1 MGDSGGPTT
10 REDGLAGEDGVAA
23 DRPGADGPTD
33 GTPTGVGDA
42 LARAFAAQQRAST
55 VGFDWDEPAGALE
68 KVFEEAGEV
77 AALVA
82 ARAGGAGGGAVAGA
96 EGEAEAGT
104 ARGAAQLAAADRMAA
119 LHAEL
124 GDLLFAV
131 VNLARLADVDPA
143 NALDRAT
150 RKFRVRFHEVE
161 RLARA
166 RGLPMPGTALELL
179 DRIWDEVKERER
191 QGR

>member
-1 MGDSGGPTT
+1 MGDSGEGRQTA
-10 REDGLAGEDGVAA
+10 RDGSLAA
-23 DRPGADGPTD
+23 DGH
-33 GTPTGVGDA
+33 TPDA
-42 LARAFAAQQRAST
+42 LARACAAQHRAST

-82 ARAGGAGGGAVAGA
+82 GGGGAAAGGVPAGGGMHSAA
-96 EGEAEAGT
+96 EHS
-104 ARGAAQLAAADRMAA
+104 AA

-131 VNLARLADVDPA
+131 VNLARLANVDPA
-143 NALDRAT
+143 NALDHAT
-150 RKFRVRFHEVE
+150 DKFEVRFGEVQ
-161 RLARA
+161 RLAQA
-166 RGLPMPGTALELL
+166 RGLSMPGTALELL

-191 QGR
+191 KG

>member
-1 MGDSGGPTT
+1 MGDSGGQAARQST
-10 REDGLAGEDGVAA
+10 RDDGPAA
-23 DRPGADGPTD
+23 DGRTRDP
-33 GTPTGVGDA
+33 DA
-42 LARAFAAQQRAST
+42 LARACAAQHRAST

-82 ARAGGAGGGAVAGA
+82 VESADGVTGGALAAAGVC
-96 EGEAEAGT
+96 
-104 ARGAAQLAAADRMAA
+104 GAADRAATADRAAADRAAADRGAA

-131 VNLARLADVDPA
+131 VNLARLAHVDPA
-143 NALDRAT
+143 KALDQAT
-150 RKFRVRFHEVE
+150 HKFQVRFHEVE
-161 RLARA
+161 RLAQA

-179 DRIWDEVKERER
+179 DQIWDQVKERER

>member
-1 MGDSGGPTT
+1 MGDSGGQAGRQST
-10 REDGLAGEDGVAA
+10 RDDGLVGDG
-23 DRPGADGPTD
+23 R
-33 GTPTGVGDA
+33 TPDA
-42 LARAFAAQQRAST
+42 LARACAAQQRASAF
-55 VGFDWDEPAGALE
+55 GFDWDEPAGALE

-82 ARAGGAGGGAVAGA
+82 EGGAAAAGAV
-96 EGEAEAGT
+96 
-104 ARGAAQLAAADRMAA
+104 RGAAERTAGGERSAGGERTAGGERSAA

-131 VNLARLADVDPA
+131 VNLARLANVDPPS
-143 NALDRAT
+143 ALDHAT
-150 RKFRVRFHEVE
+150 DKFQVRFREVQ
-161 RLARA
+161 RLAQA
-166 RGLPMPGTALELL
+166 RGLSMPGTALELL

>member
-1 MGDSGGPTT
+1 MGDSGGKAARHST
-10 REDGLAGEDGVAA
+10 RDGGPAA
-23 DRPGADGPTD
+23 DGR
-33 GTPTGVGDA
+33 TPDA
-42 LARAFAAQQRAST
+42 LARACAAQHRAST

-82 ARAGGAGGGAVAGA
+82 GAGRGV
-96 EGEAEAGT
+96 
-104 ARGAAQLAAADRMAA
+104 RGASDPGAAADRSAA
-119 LHAEL
+119 LQAEL

-143 NALDRAT
+143 NALEQAT
-150 RKFRVRFHEVE
+150 RKFQVRFHEVE
-161 RLARA
+161 RLAQA

>member
-1 MGDSGGPTT
+1 MGDSGGH
-10 REDGLAGEDGVAA
+10 G
-23 DRPGADGPTD
+23 
-33 GTPTGVGDA
+33 A
-42 LARAFAAQQRAST
+42 LARACAAQQRAST

-77 AALVA
+77 AALV
-82 ARAGGAGGGAVAGA
+82 GAGVAADGVAAAGAV
-96 EGEAEAGT
+96 
-104 ARGAAQLAAADRMAA
+104 RGAGDRSAAGERRAAADRSAA

-143 NALDRAT
+143 DALDQAT
-150 RKFRVRFHEVE
+150 HKFEVRFREVE
-161 RLARA
+161 RLAQA
-166 RGLPMPGTALELL
+166 RGLSMPGTALELL

-191 QGR
+191 LGQ

>member
-1 MGDSGGPTT
+1 MGDSGGQAARQSTCDDGSA
-10 REDGLAGEDGVAA
+10 EDG
-23 DRPGADGPTD
+23 R
-33 GTPTGVGDA
+33 TPDA
-42 LARAFAAQQRAST
+42 LARACAAQHRAST

-82 ARAGGAGGGAVAGA
+82 GEATDGVAAGGGAGAG
-96 EGEAEAGT
+96 GVRG
-104 ARGAAQLAAADRMAA
+104 GAAERSVAAERAAAAEWAA
-119 LHAEL
+119 ARHAEL

-143 NALDRAT
+143 DALDKAT
-150 RKFRVRFHEVE
+150 HKFEVRFREVE
-161 RLARA
+161 RLAQA

-179 DRIWDEVKERER
+179 DQIWDEVKERER
-191 QGR
+191 QG

>member
-1 MGDSGGPTT
+1 MGDSGGQAARQST
-10 REDGLAGEDGVAA
+10 RDDGPAA
-23 DRPGADGPTD
+23 DGRTRDP
-33 GTPTGVGDA
+33 DA
-42 LARAFAAQQRAST
+42 LARACAAQHRAST

-82 ARAGGAGGGAVAGA
+82 AESADGVTGGA
-96 EGEAEAGT
+96 
-104 ARGAAQLAAADRMAA
+104 LAAAGARSAADRAAATDRAAA

-131 VNLARLADVDPA
+131 VNLARLANVDPA
-143 NALDRAT
+143 NALDQAT
-150 RKFRVRFHEVE
+150 RKFQVRFHEVE
-161 RLARA
+161 RLAQA

-179 DRIWDEVKERER
+179 DQIWDEVKERER

>member
-1 MGDSGGPTT
+1 MGDSGGQAARQST
-10 REDGLAGEDGVAA
+10 RDDGPAA
-23 DRPGADGPTD
+23 DGRTRDP
-33 GTPTGVGDA
+33 DA
-42 LARAFAAQQRAST
+42 LARACAAQHRAST

-82 ARAGGAGGGAVAGA
+82 AESADGVTGGALAAAGV
-96 EGEAEAGT
+96 
-104 ARGAAQLAAADRMAA
+104 RSAADPGAAADRAAATDRAAA

-131 VNLARLADVDPA
+131 VNLARLANVDPA
-143 NALDRAT
+143 NALDQAT
-150 RKFRVRFHEVE
+150 RKFQVRFHEVE
-161 RLARA
+161 RLAQA

-179 DRIWDEVKERER
+179 DQIWDEVKERER

>member
-1 MGDSGGPTT
+1 MGDNGGEASRQST
-10 REDGLAGEDGVAA
+10 RDDGPAA
-23 DRPGADGPTD
+23 DGRTRDP
-33 GTPTGVGDA
+33 DA
-42 LARAFAAQQRAST
+42 LARACAAQHRAST

-82 ARAGGAGGGAVAGA
+82 GESADGVTGGALAAAGV
-96 EGEAEAGT
+96 
-104 ARGAAQLAAADRMAA
+104 RSAADRAAAADRVAA

-131 VNLARLADVDPA
+131 VNLARLAHVDPA
-143 NALDRAT
+143 NALDQAT
-150 RKFRVRFHEVE
+150 HKFQVRFHEVE
-161 RLARA
+161 RLAQA

-179 DRIWDEVKERER
+179 DQIWDEVKERER